1 MNYIIYYF
9 NFTDM
14 LSDAIIQKRERSAT
28 NMSIEVEHLTK
39 SYKIKNRSMKDSSV
53 KHLFGKKYSY
63 ATAVNDISFT
73 IQAGDIVG
81 FIGANGAGKSTTIK
95 MLTGILTPDNGT
107 ISVNGLN
114 FKKNRKEIMLKIGVV
129 FGQRSVLCWDIP
141 VIESF
146 KLFKDMYRIPEKIYS
161 ENIEIF
167 SDILNLSEFIY
178 KPPRLLSLGQR
189 MKADLAAALLH
200 NPEVLFLDEPTIGI
214 DVLAKAKIRDFII
227 KMNQVKNT
235 TIILTTHDISDI
247 ESLCRKML
255 IIDKG
260 SLLYD
265 GTLDELKSKY
275 HFTPTEESHQKPPMS
290 NSLETIIK
298 SIYEGGCL

>member
-1 MNYIIYYF
+1 MGI
-9 NFTDM
+9 T
-14 LSDAIIQKRERSAT
+14 
-28 NMSIEVEHLTK
+28 VEHLTK
-39 SYKIKNRSMKDSSV
+39 SYKIKNRSVINNTV
-53 KHLFGKKYSY
+53 KHLVIPQYSF
-63 ATAVNDISFT
+63 TPAVNDISFT
-73 IQAGDIVG
+73 IQTGDIVG

-95 MLTGILTPDNGT
+95 MLTGILTPDKGI
-107 ISVNGLN
+107 ISINGLT
-114 FKKNRKEIMLKIGVV
+114 FKKNRKEIMQKIGVV

-146 KLFKDMYRIPEKIYS
+146 KLFKDMYRIPENIYR

-167 SDILNLSEFIY
+167 SDILNLPEFIY

-189 MKADLAAALLH
+189 MKADLAAALLY

-227 KMNQVKNT
+227 KINQVRKT

-247 ESLCRKML
+247 ESLCQKML

-260 SLLYD
+260 TLLYN
-265 GTLDELKSKY
+265 GTLEELKRKNTS
-275 HFTPTEESHQKPPMS
+275 SHNDDFIPKKRM
-290 NSLETIIK
+290 NDSLEQIIRT
-298 SIYEGGCL
+298 IYEGGGL

>member
-1 MNYIIYYF
+1 
-9 NFTDM
+9 
-14 LSDAIIQKRERSAT
+14 
-28 NMSIEVEHLTK
+28 MSITVEHLTK
-39 SYKIKNRSMKDSSV
+39 SYKIKNRSAINNTF
-53 KHLFGKKYSY
+53 KHLVIPQYSF
-63 ATAVNDISFT
+63 TPAVNDISFT
-73 IQAGDIVG
+73 IQTGDIVG

-95 MLTGILTPDNGT
+95 MLTGILTPDKGI
-107 ISVNGLN
+107 ISINGLT
-114 FKKNRKEIMLKIGVV
+114 FKKNRKEIMQKIGVV

-146 KLFKDMYRIPEKIYS
+146 KLFKDMYRIPENIYR

-167 SDILNLSEFIY
+167 SDILNLPEFIY

-189 MKADLAAALLH
+189 MKADLAAALLY

-227 KMNQVKNT
+227 KINQVRKT

-247 ESLCRKML
+247 ESLCQKML

-260 SLLYD
+260 TLLYNS
-265 GTLDELKSKY
+265 TLEELKRKNAS
-275 HFTPTEESHQKPPMS
+275 SHNDDFIPKKRM
-290 NSLETIIK
+290 NDSLEQIIRT
-298 SIYEGGCL
+298 IYEGGGL

>member
-1 MNYIIYYF
+1 M
-9 NFTDM
+9 
-14 LSDAIIQKRERSAT
+14 
-28 NMSIEVEHLTK
+28 
-39 SYKIKNRSMKDSSV
+39 
-53 KHLFGKKYSY
+53 
-63 ATAVNDISFT
+63 
-73 IQAGDIVG
+73 G

-95 MLTGILTPDNGT
+95 MLTGILTPDKGI
-107 ISVNGLN
+107 ISINGLT
-114 FKKNRKEIMLKIGVV
+114 FKKNRKEIMQKIGVV

-146 KLFKDMYRIPEKIYS
+146 KLFKDMYRIPENIYR

-167 SDILNLSEFIY
+167 SDILNLPEFIY

-189 MKADLAAALLH
+189 MKADLAAALLY

-227 KMNQVKNT
+227 KINQVRKT

-247 ESLCRKML
+247 ESLCQKML

-260 SLLYD
+260 TLLYN
-265 GTLDELKSKY
+265 GTLEELKRKNAS
-275 HFTPTEESHQKPPMS
+275 SHNDDFIPKKRM
-290 NSLETIIK
+290 NDSLEQIIRT
-298 SIYEGGCL
+298 IYEGGGL

>member
-1 MNYIIYYF
+1 
-9 NFTDM
+9 
-14 LSDAIIQKRERSAT
+14 
-28 NMSIEVEHLTK
+28 MSITVEHLTK
-39 SYKIKNRSMKDSSV
+39 SYKIKNRSVINNTV
-53 KHLFGKKYSY
+53 KHLVIPQYSF
-63 ATAVNDISFT
+63 TPAVNDISFT
-73 IQAGDIVG
+73 IQTGDIVG

-95 MLTGILTPDNGT
+95 MLTGILTPDKGI
-107 ISVNGLN
+107 ISINGLT
-114 FKKNRKEIMLKIGVV
+114 FKKNRKEIMQKIGVV

-146 KLFKDMYRIPEKIYS
+146 KLFKDMYRIPENIYR

-167 SDILNLSEFIY
+167 SDILNLPEFIY

-189 MKADLAAALLH
+189 MKADLAAALLY

-227 KMNQVKNT
+227 KINQVTKT

-247 ESLCRKML
+247 ESLCEKML

-260 SLLYD
+260 TLLYN
-265 GTLDELKSKY
+265 GTLEELKRKNAS
-275 HFTPTEESHQKPPMS
+275 SHNDDFIPKKRM
-290 NSLETIIK
+290 NDSLEQIIRT
-298 SIYEGGCL
+298 IYEGGGL

>member
-1 MNYIIYYF
+1 
-9 NFTDM
+9 
-14 LSDAIIQKRERSAT
+14 
-28 NMSIEVEHLTK
+28 MSITVEHLTK
-39 SYKIKNRSMKDSSV
+39 SYKIKNRSAINNTV
-53 KHLFGKKYSY
+53 KHLVIPQYSF
-63 ATAVNDISFT
+63 TPAVNDISFT
-73 IQAGDIVG
+73 IQTGDIVG

-95 MLTGILTPDNGT
+95 MLTGILTPDKGI
-107 ISVNGLN
+107 ISINGLT
-114 FKKNRKEIMLKIGVV
+114 FKKNRKEIMQKIGVV

-146 KLFKDMYRIPEKIYS
+146 KLFKAMYRIPENIYR

-167 SDILNLSEFIY
+167 SDILNLPEFIY

-189 MKADLAAALLH
+189 MKADLAAALLY

-227 KMNQVKNT
+227 KINQVRKT

-247 ESLCRKML
+247 ESLCQKML

-260 SLLYD
+260 TLLYN
-265 GTLDELKSKY
+265 GTLEELKRKNAS
-275 HFTPTEESHQKPPMS
+275 SHNDDFIPKKRM
-290 NSLETIIK
+290 NDSLEQIIRT
-298 SIYEGGCL
+298 IYEGGGL

>member
-1 MNYIIYYF
+1 
-9 NFTDM
+9 
-14 LSDAIIQKRERSAT
+14 
-28 NMSIEVEHLTK
+28 MSITVEHLTK
-39 SYKIKNRSMKDSSV
+39 SYKIKNRSAINNTV
-53 KHLFGKKYSY
+53 KHLVIPQYSF
-63 ATAVNDISFT
+63 TPAVNDISFT
-73 IQAGDIVG
+73 IQTGDIVG

-95 MLTGILTPDNGT
+95 MLTGILTPDKGI
-107 ISVNGLN
+107 ISINGLT
-114 FKKNRKEIMLKIGVV
+114 FKKNRKEIMQKIGVV

-146 KLFKDMYRIPEKIYS
+146 KLFKDMYRIPENIYR

-167 SDILNLSEFIY
+167 SDILNLPEFIY

-189 MKADLAAALLH
+189 MKADLAAALLY

-227 KMNQVKNT
+227 KINHVRKT

-247 ESLCRKML
+247 ESLCQKML

-260 SLLYD
+260 TLLYN
-265 GTLDELKSKY
+265 GTLEELKRKNAS
-275 HFTPTEESHQKPPMS
+275 SHNDDFIPKKRM
-290 NSLETIIK
+290 NDSLEQIIRT
-298 SIYEGGCL
+298 IYEGGGL

>member
-1 MNYIIYYF
+1 
-9 NFTDM
+9 
-14 LSDAIIQKRERSAT
+14 
-28 NMSIEVEHLTK
+28 MSIEVEHLTK
-39 SYKIKNRSMKDSSV
+39 SYKIKKRSIRDNSIKYLV
-53 KHLFGKKYSY
+53 AKKYSF

-73 IQAGDIVG
+73 IQTGDIVG

-95 MLTGILTPDNGT
+95 MLTGILTPDKGT

-114 FKKNRKEIMLKIGVV
+114 FNENRKEIMRKIGVV
-129 FGQRSVLCWDIP
+129 FGQRSVLCWDIL

-146 KLFKDMYRIPEKIYS
+146 KLFKDMYRIPENIYN

-167 SDILNLSEFIY
+167 SDILNLSEFMF

-214 DVLAKAKIRDFII
+214 DVLAKAKIRDFIC
-227 KMNQVKNT
+227 KMNHIKKT

-247 ESLCRKML
+247 ESLCQKML

-260 SLLYD
+260 TLLYN

-275 HFTPTEESHQKPPMS
+275 NSIHNEVLFQKDQMN
-290 NSLETIIK
+290 NSLEQIIRN
-298 SIYEGGCL
+298 IYEGECL

>member
-1 MNYIIYYF
+1 MGI
-9 NFTDM
+9 T
-14 LSDAIIQKRERSAT
+14 
-28 NMSIEVEHLTK
+28 VEHLTK
-39 SYKIKNRSMKDSSV
+39 SYKIKNRSVINNTV
-53 KHLFGKKYSY
+53 KHLVIPQYSF
-63 ATAVNDISFT
+63 TPAVNDISFT
-73 IQAGDIVG
+73 IQTGDIVG

-95 MLTGILTPDNGT
+95 MLTGILTPDKGI
-107 ISVNGLN
+107 ISINGLT
-114 FKKNRKEIMLKIGVV
+114 FKKNRKEIMQKIGVV

-146 KLFKDMYRIPEKIYS
+146 KLFKDMYRIPENIYR

-167 SDILNLSEFIY
+167 SDILNLPEFIY

-189 MKADLAAALLH
+189 MKADLAAALLY

-227 KMNQVKNT
+227 KINQVRKT

-247 ESLCRKML
+247 ESLCQKML

-260 SLLYD
+260 TLLYN
-265 GTLDELKSKY
+265 GTLEELKHQNAS
-275 HFTPTEESHQKPPMS
+275 SHNDDFIPKKRM
-290 NSLETIIK
+290 NDSLEQIIRT
-298 SIYEGGCL
+298 IYEGGGL

>member
-1 MNYIIYYF
+1 
-9 NFTDM
+9 
-14 LSDAIIQKRERSAT
+14 
-28 NMSIEVEHLTK
+28 MSITVEHLTK
-39 SYKIKNRSMKDSSV
+39 SYKIKNRSAINNTV
-53 KHLFGKKYSY
+53 KHLVIPQYSF
-63 ATAVNDISFT
+63 TPAVNDISFT
-73 IQAGDIVG
+73 IQTGDIVG

-95 MLTGILTPDNGT
+95 MLTGILTPDKGI
-107 ISVNGLN
+107 ISINGLT
-114 FKKNRKEIMLKIGVV
+114 FKKNRKEIMRKIGVV

-146 KLFKDMYRIPEKIYS
+146 KLFKDMYRIPENIYR

-167 SDILNLSEFIY
+167 SDILNLPEFIY

-189 MKADLAAALLH
+189 MKADLAAALLY

-227 KMNQVKNT
+227 KINQVRKT

-247 ESLCRKML
+247 ESLCQKML

-260 SLLYD
+260 TLLYN
-265 GTLDELKSKY
+265 GTLEELKRKNAS
-275 HFTPTEESHQKPPMS
+275 SHNDDFIQKKRM
-290 NSLETIIK
+290 NDSLEQIIRT
-298 SIYEGGCL
+298 IYEGGGL

>member
-1 MNYIIYYF
+1 
-9 NFTDM
+9 
-14 LSDAIIQKRERSAT
+14 
-28 NMSIEVEHLTK
+28 MSITVEHLTK
-39 SYKIKNRSMKDSSV
+39 SYKIKNRSAINNTV
-53 KHLFGKKYSY
+53 KHFVIPQYSF
-63 ATAVNDISFT
+63 TPAVNDISFT
-73 IQAGDIVG
+73 IQTGDIVG

-95 MLTGILTPDNGT
+95 MLTGILTPDKGI
-107 ISVNGLN
+107 ISINGLT
-114 FKKNRKEIMLKIGVV
+114 FKKNRKEIMQKIGVV

-146 KLFKDMYRIPEKIYS
+146 KLFKDMYRIPENIYR

-167 SDILNLSEFIY
+167 SDILNLPEFIY

-189 MKADLAAALLH
+189 MKADLAAALLY

-227 KMNQVKNT
+227 KINQVRKT

-247 ESLCRKML
+247 ESLCQKML

-260 SLLYD
+260 TLLYN
-265 GTLDELKSKY
+265 GTLEELKRKNAS
-275 HFTPTEESHQKPPMS
+275 SHNDDFIPKKRM
-290 NSLETIIK
+290 NDSLEQIIRT
-298 SIYEGGCL
+298 IYEGGGL

>member
-1 MNYIIYYF
+1 
-9 NFTDM
+9 
-14 LSDAIIQKRERSAT
+14 
-28 NMSIEVEHLTK
+28 MSITVEHLTK
-39 SYKIKNRSMKDSSV
+39 SYKIKNHSVINNTV
-53 KHLFGKKYSY
+53 KHLVIPQYSF
-63 ATAVNDISFT
+63 TPAVNDISFT
-73 IQAGDIVG
+73 IQTGDIVG

-95 MLTGILTPDNGT
+95 MLTGILTPDKGI
-107 ISVNGLN
+107 ISINGLT
-114 FKKNRKEIMLKIGVV
+114 FKKNRKEIMQKIGVV

-146 KLFKDMYRIPEKIYS
+146 KLFKDMYRIPENIYR

-167 SDILNLSEFIY
+167 SDILNLPEFIY

-189 MKADLAAALLH
+189 MKADLAAALLY

-227 KMNQVKNT
+227 KINQVRRT

-247 ESLCRKML
+247 ESLCQKML

-260 SLLYD
+260 TLLYN
-265 GTLDELKSKY
+265 GTLEELKRKNAS
-275 HFTPTEESHQKPPMS
+275 SHNDDFIQKKRM
-290 NSLETIIK
+290 NDSLEQIIRT
-298 SIYEGGCL
+298 IYEGGGL

>member
-1 MNYIIYYF
+1 
-9 NFTDM
+9 
-14 LSDAIIQKRERSAT
+14 
-28 NMSIEVEHLTK
+28 MSITVEHLTK
-39 SYKIKNRSMKDSSV
+39 SYKIKNRSVINNTV
-53 KHLFGKKYSY
+53 KHLVIPQYSF
-63 ATAVNDISFT
+63 TPAVNDISFT
-73 IQAGDIVG
+73 IQTGDIVG

-95 MLTGILTPDNGT
+95 MLTGILTPDKGI
-107 ISVNGLN
+107 ISINGLT
-114 FKKNRKEIMLKIGVV
+114 FKKNRKEIMQKIGVV

-146 KLFKDMYRIPEKIYS
+146 KLFKDMYRIPENIYR

-167 SDILNLSEFIY
+167 SDILNLPEFIY

-189 MKADLAAALLH
+189 MKADLAAALLY

-227 KMNQVKNT
+227 KINQVRKT

-247 ESLCRKML
+247 ESLCQKML

-260 SLLYD
+260 TLLYN
-265 GTLDELKSKY
+265 GTLEELKRKNAS
-275 HFTPTEESHQKPPMS
+275 SHNNDFIPKKRM
-290 NSLETIIK
+290 NDSLEQIIRT
-298 SIYEGGCL
+298 IYEGGGL

>member
-1 MNYIIYYF
+1 
-9 NFTDM
+9 
-14 LSDAIIQKRERSAT
+14 
-28 NMSIEVEHLTK
+28 MSITVEHLTK
-39 SYKIKNRSMKDSSV
+39 SYKIKNRSVINNTV
-53 KHLFGKKYSY
+53 KHLVIPQYSF
-63 ATAVNDISFT
+63 TPAVNDISFT
-73 IQAGDIVG
+73 IQTGDIVG

-95 MLTGILTPDNGT
+95 MLTGILTLDKGI
-107 ISVNGLN
+107 ISINGLT
-114 FKKNRKEIMLKIGVV
+114 FKKNRKEIMQKIGVV

-146 KLFKDMYRIPEKIYS
+146 KLFKDMYRIPENIYR

-167 SDILNLSEFIY
+167 SDILNLPEFIY

-189 MKADLAAALLH
+189 MKADLAAALLY

-227 KMNQVKNT
+227 KINHVRKT

-247 ESLCRKML
+247 ESLCQKML

-260 SLLYD
+260 TLLYN
-265 GTLDELKSKY
+265 GTLEELKRKNAS
-275 HFTPTEESHQKPPMS
+275 SHNDDFIPKKRM
-290 NSLETIIK
+290 NDSLEQIIRT
-298 SIYEGGCL
+298 IYEGGGL

>member
-1 MNYIIYYF
+1 
-9 NFTDM
+9 
-14 LSDAIIQKRERSAT
+14 
-28 NMSIEVEHLTK
+28 
-39 SYKIKNRSMKDSSV
+39 
-53 KHLFGKKYSY
+53 
-63 ATAVNDISFT
+63 
-73 IQAGDIVG
+73 
-81 FIGANGAGKSTTIK
+81 
-95 MLTGILTPDNGT
+95 MLTGILTPDIGT
-107 ISVNGLN
+107 ISFNGLN
-114 FKKNRKEIMLKIGVV
+114 FKKNKKEIMLKIGVV

-146 KLFKDMYRIPEKIYS
+146 KLFKDMYRIPGKIYR

-167 SDILNLSEFIY
+167 SDILNLSDFIY

-200 NPEVLFLDEPTIGI
+200 NPDVLFLDEPTIGI
-214 DVLAKAKIRDFII
+214 DVLAKAKIRDFIM
-227 KMNQVKNT
+227 KMNQVKET

-265 GTLDELKSKY
+265 GTLEKLKFHY
-275 HFTPTEESHQKPPMS
+275 NFFHNEEASQNEQANS
-290 NSLETIIK
+290 SLEQIIK
-298 SIYEGGCL
+298 SIYEGGCI

>member
-1 MNYIIYYF
+1 MQGFIGFFEHCIF
-9 NFTDM
+9 
-14 LSDAIIQKRERSAT
+14 S
-28 NMSIEVEHLTK
+28 VEHLTK
-39 SYKIKNRSMKDSSV
+39 SYKIKNRSVINNTV
-53 KHLFGKKYSY
+53 KHLVIPQYSF
-63 ATAVNDISFT
+63 TPAVNDISFT
-73 IQAGDIVG
+73 IQTGDIVG

-95 MLTGILTPDNGT
+95 MLTGILTPDKGI
-107 ISVNGLN
+107 ISINGLT
-114 FKKNRKEIMLKIGVV
+114 FKKNRKEIMQKIGVV

-146 KLFKDMYRIPEKIYS
+146 KLFKDMYRIPENIYR

-167 SDILNLSEFIY
+167 SDILNLPEFIY

-189 MKADLAAALLH
+189 MKADLAAALLY

-227 KMNQVKNT
+227 KINQVRKT

-247 ESLCRKML
+247 ESLCQKML

-260 SLLYD
+260 TLLYN
-265 GTLDELKSKY
+265 GTLEELKRKNAS
-275 HFTPTEESHQKPPMS
+275 SHNDDFIPKKRM
-290 NSLETIIK
+290 NDSLEQIIRT
-298 SIYEGGCL
+298 IYEGGGL